1 MNIFKNI
8 LNLEIWDE
16 YDLFEAKLIA
26 KINLPKLK
34 SLTVFNTNQ
43 LSCFTGLMELKHF
56 EIRVWDEN
64 INLGEIFD
72 PAKILEV

>member
-16 YDLFEAKLIA
+16 YDLFEAKSIT

-43 LSCFTGLMELKHF
+43 LSFFTGLMELKHF